1 MSLCQRGTQR
11 YGWILN
17 AWGATTTYKYLQIL
31 IYEDG
36 CFSCELQSALRQ
48 ALSCF
53 MYPQGRCVY
62 VPTRDPISRV
72 DCEQGDELGT
82 HVTTTDKYLQILIYE
97 DGCLS
102 CELQST
108 LRHALSCF
116 MYPQGRCV
124 FVPTRN
130 PMSHADFEQGDEL
143 WTHVT
148 TAIKF

>member
-11 YGWILN
+11 YGWIVN
-17 AWGATTTYKYLQIL
+17 AWGATTTYKYLEIL
-31 IYEDG
+31 N
-36 CFSCELQSALRQ
+36 
-48 ALSCF
+48 
-53 MYPQGRCVY
+53 
-62 VPTRDPISRV
+62 
-72 DCEQGDELGT
+72 
-82 HVTTTDKYLQILIYE
+82 YE

-124 FVPTRN
+124 YVPTRD
-130 PMSHADFEQGDEL
+130 PMSHTDFEQGDEL